1 METLYGL
8 SIRQPWLDM
17 IVRGVKTM
25 EIRGWTT
32 KHRGIIALHA
42 PWRIAFETAYF
53 YGYESPWM
61 LPRGKIV
68 AVAEIADILEL
79 NSDSS
84 QAFLEQH
91 RLPLPVGD
99 GAYGFLLS
107 SVRLLE
113 QPVACRGR
121 LGLFQLPEKVAMH
134 VLRFAHL

>member
-1 METLYGL
+1 MDTLYGL

-17 IVRGVKTM
+17 IVRKVKTM

-42 PWRIAFETAYF
+42 PWRIEFDTAYF
-53 YGYESPWM
+53 YGYERPWK
-61 LPRGKIV
+61 LPRGKVV
-68 AVAEIADILEL
+68 AVAEIVDILEL
-79 NSDSS
+79 NGDSS

-107 SVRLLE
+107 NVCKLE
-113 QPVACRGR
+113 TPVACRGR
-121 LGLFQLPEKVAMH
+121 QGLFRLPENVA
-134 VLRFAHL
+134 VRVESSAHL